1 MNNDVTTASPEQIE
15 RMREMLDSFK
25 AFLLNYEFGID
36 EILTKINVLRSEY
49 ETIKDSS
56 PIEHVSSR
64 LKTPESIIGKMQRKG
79 GPITLAGIRE
89 TVRDIAGVRVVCA
102 FIEDTYRV
110 AEAFTRQP
118 DITVVE
124 VKDYIKNP
132 KPNGYKSL
140 HLIVEVPVF
149 LSTGPVSVPVEVQIR
164 TIAMD
169 FWASLEHK
177 IYYKF
182 NTEIPTSLREGLR
195 EAAQTASRLDV
206 QMEQIHTDVL
216 ELRPAPPPRAPI
228 SDDVEFFDPER
239 LKNLLTGN

>member
-164 TIAMD
+164 TIDRRCRGA
-169 FWASLEHK
+169 
-177 IYYKF
+177 
-182 NTEIPTSLREGLR
+182 IPARSRGRGGVRSGPHRRRRLRLAEPGIDRSCGCSWLAHR
-195 EAAQTASRLDV
+195 GRDA
-206 QMEQIHTDVL
+206 
-216 ELRPAPPPRAPI
+216 RA
-228 SDDVEFFDPER
+228 VR
-239 LKNLLTGN
+239 